1 MASLITCPHC
11 GVRPKEEFSI
21 RGDASPVRPAP
32 GAKFAAWDAYVHLR
46 DNKRGVMAEHWQHV
60 GGCRRWL
67 VVERDT
73 FTHDVHSVVDA
84 AEFVRARNLKVSP
97 KGKAAKPAK
106 GRAKS

>member
-21 RGDASPVRPAP
+21 RGDAGPLRPQP
-32 GAKFAAWDAYVHLR
+32 EAKFAAWDAYVHLR
-46 DNKRGVMAEHWQHV
+46 GNVRGVMDEHWQHV

-67 VVERDT
+67 VVRRDT
-73 FTHDVHSVVDA
+73 LSHDVHDVTDA
-84 AEFVRARNLKVSP
+84 AEFARAR
-97 KGKAAKPAK
+97 AAKPASRAGKPAK